1 MIIRGLD
8 HEDVTKPCYG
18 RRRRKNRELFGAGR
32 VTHLLVPSSVTLA
45 VFVDQLA
52 KAGSVPVCSK
62 AKPAVSA
69 DGQETVISDPEHII
83 DSSGRSG
90 R

>member
-1 MIIRGLD
+1 M
-8 HEDVTKPCYG
+8 TKPCYG
-18 RRRRKNRELFGAGR
+18 LRRRKNRELFVAGR

-45 VFVDQLA
+45 VFVDQLGR
-52 KAGSVPVCSK
+52 AGSVPVCSN
-62 AKPAVSA
+62 AKPGVSA

-83 DSSGRSG
+83 DSLGRSG